1 MDNRAEHGEAE
12 HEEGDVLSIEHGLD
26 GPWLGCFPTCLS
38 MGWMTT
44 MFALLGLGMGCVC
57 YQANIQEN
65 WVNCYVSTTSEDFDK
80 SCWLELLAFPGNLWI
95 RALKCLVVP
104 LMTTMMILL
113 PERVN
118 QIGKVGLRLVGLLV
132 FTSFVAAMEGLT
144 WAWIFQ
150 PGNGVDNDDPSSTA
164 NDKVSELE
172 SFLNIFDLFVPA
184 NIIEALY
191 GADIL
196 AIIAVFLAYGIE
208 IQKCPDLW
216 KNPVI
221 NISKAI
227 LRSTLGLLVKVMWCT
242 PIAMFSLICYNI
254 AKMED
259 LWNVFNALGKYVGC
273 QLIGQF
279 VHLTVFYFFFYFL
292 ATGKNPLTY
301 FLAIKDAP
309 ITALI
314 TSSSAATMPVTLRV
328 NKEAKN
334 NADLVKFCIP
344 LGAGMNMDGTSLG
357 FPIMVMFTAQMSN
370 IGVSSATQFEV
381 ALLAMV
387 CSLGTAPVP
396 NAGLVFLTMLYTSAN
411 IPSDAQGLGFALINA
426 VDWLIDRV
434 ETAQNVTSDSFLC
447 GILSHYYNTENGG
460 CLSFY
465 LRDLQTKGKTTDNQ
479 EMLSSL

>member
-1 MDNRAEHGEAE
+1 MDDIADGKEHDALDVE
-12 HEEGDVLSIEHGLD
+12 HDLD
-26 GPWLGCFPTCLS
+26 GPWLRFFPTFLS
-38 MGWMTT
+38 MGMMTSIL
-44 MFALLGLGMGCVC
+44 ALLAVGIGAAC
-57 YQANIQEN
+57 YEANIQNN
-65 WVNCYVSTTSEDFDK
+65 WVNCYDETSSTQFDK
-80 SCWLELLAFPGNLWI
+80 SCWLEILAFPGDLWI
-95 RALKCLVVP
+95 RALKCLIVP

-113 PERVN
+113 PERVS

-150 PGNGVDNDDPSSTA
+150 PGKGVDLQDTKPTADD
-164 NDKVSELE
+164 NVSELE
-172 SFLNIFDLFVPA
+172 SFLNIFNLFVPS
-184 NIIEALY
+184 NIVDAMA

-208 IQKCPDLW
+208 IQKCPDVW

-221 NISKAI
+221 NVSKAI
-227 LRSTLGLLVKVMWCT
+227 LHSTLALLVKVMWFT
-242 PIAMFSLICYNI
+242 PIAMFSLVCYNI
-254 AKMED
+254 AKTKD
-259 LWNVFNALGKYVGC
+259 LWDVFQALGKYVGC
-273 QLIGQF
+273 QLLGQF

-292 ATGKNPLTY
+292 ATGKNPVAY
-301 FLAIKDAP
+301 FVSIKDAP

-334 NADLVKFCIP
+334 HVDLVKFCIP

-370 IGVSSATQFEV
+370 IGVSTATQFEI

-465 LRDLQTKGKTTDNQ
+465 LRDLQTNGKTTDNQ

>member
-44 MFALLGLGMGCVC
+44 IFALLGVGIGFAC
-57 YQANIQEN
+57 YQANIQNN
-65 WVNCYVSTTSEDFDK
+65 WVNCYAKTSSENFDN

-95 RALKCLVVP
+95 RALKCLIVP

-118 QIGKVGLRLVGLLV
+118 QIGKVGLRLLGLLC
-132 FTSFVAAMEGLT
+132 FTSFVAAMEGLS

-150 PGNGVDNDDPSSTA
+150 PGKGVNNQDSVATA
-164 NDKVSELE
+164 SDKISEVE

-184 NIIEALY
+184 NIIEAMY

-196 AIIAVFLAYGIE
+196 ATIAVFLAYGIE
-208 IQKCPDLW
+208 IQKCPEVW
-216 KNPVI
+216 KNPVL
-221 NISKAI
+221 NVSKAI
-227 LRSTLGLLVKVMWCT
+227 LRATLGLLVKVMWFT
-242 PIAMFSLICYNI
+242 PIAMFSLVCYNI
-254 AKMED
+254 AKTED
-259 LWNVFNALGKYVGC
+259 LWDVFQALGKYVGC
-273 QLIGQF
+273 QLLGQF
-279 VHLTVFYFFFYFL
+279 VHLTIFYFGFYFL
-292 ATGKNPLTY
+292 ATGKNPVAY
-301 FLAIKDAP
+301 FLAIKHAP
-309 ITALI
+309 LTALI

-334 NADLVKFCIP
+334 HADLVKFCIP

-370 IGVSSATQFEV
+370 IGVSSAIQFEV

-411 IPSDAQGLGFALINA
+411 IPEAAQGLGFALINA

-447 GILSHYYNTENGG
+447 GILSHYYGTNNSG

-465 LRDLQTKGKTTDNQ
+465 LKDLQDIGEKTETQ
-479 EMLSSL
+479 EEL